1 MRRVP
6 KKTLQELRK
15 LPVIDDDKKVLNIF
29 ELTVPLAANI
39 DQRHT

>member
-39 DQRHT
+39 DQRLT